1 MDLRKIVIQA
11 VVGSILFTIISVIL
25 DGSYGREI
33 WIEKGIRGL
42 VFGALYGVFLVLREK
57 FIKKK

>member
-1 MDLRKIVIQA
+1 MAGKKLVVQSA
-11 VVGSILFTIISVIL
+11 VGAILFTIISVIL
-25 DGSYGREI
+25 DGSNGREI